1 MSSNS
6 GSGGMQEALAS
17 YEQALQSEKAATAK
31 ALEELQARHEEEVR
45 RVVWE

>member
-31 ALEELQARHEEEVR
+31 ALEELQARHEEEVG
-45 RVVWE
+45 RVAWE